1 MKKTWK
7 ITALATAITI
17 MSISVLGCGAKDNA
31 DTPAS
36 PAKESE
42 SGTEKTETEATEST
56 ESTDTADSADSAGRG
71 GEGRARH
78 FPQRRACPHE
88 EGPRPA
94 SLARPP
100 AQGAWIPPPPG
111 NSRRRVPPSPSFQAP
126 ADSSDPSSRAA
137 M

>member
-56 ESTDTADSADSAGRG
+56 ESTDTAESADSGAASGDRVFTPYEETVEISSVKNLG
-71 GEGRARH
+71 SGVLEFPEGDSLEDNAWTRYL
-78 FPQRRACPHE
+78 E
-88 EGPRPA
+88 ET
-94 SLARPP
+94 
-100 AQGAWIPPPPG
+100 
-111 NSRRRVPPSPSFQAP
+111 
-126 ADSSDPSSRAA
+126 
-137 M
+137 